1 MKETFIDPKFQLN
14 FQKPENAKFVSY
26 SQFQNFKKCPHYWKL
41 CHIDKLKD
49 REATIHT
56 VFGNAM
62 HSVIQ
67 QWIKVLFTETIKK
80 SDELDLSAML
90 LAEIKQQYASAVEKQ
105 KSQFSTKEQLA
116 EFYLDGIEILTYLRK
131 KRATY
136 FSKKHEVLIGT
147 EIPIVLPTD
156 PNKPNVILQGYLDLV
171 TKNTVTGRYKIWDLK
186 TSGKGWTQWDKK
198 DEVKT
203 AQLLLYKL
211 CFSQQYNVPLDEI
224 EVEYLILKRKI
235 DPDSLWPQKR
245 IQLFEPSNGK
255 ISCNK
260 VSKMFQEFIDS
271 CFLPDGSY
279 NTMFNFK
286 ALTGK
291 NCFNCRYCEFKDR
304 EDLCPTQNRI

>member
-105 KSQFSTKEQLA
+105 KGQFSTKEQLA

-131 KRATY
+131 KRAIY
-136 FSKKHEVLIGT
+136 FSKKYEVLIGT

-171 TKNTVTGRYKIWDLK
+171 TKNTLTGRYKIWDLK

-211 CFSQQYNVPLDEI
+211 CFSRQYNVPLDEI

-304 EDLCPTQNRI
+304 DDLCPTQNRI

>member
-90 LAEIKQQYASAVEKQ
+90 LAEIKQQYALGVEKQ
-105 KSQFSTKEQLA
+105 KNHFSTKEQLS
-116 EFYLDGIEILTYLRK
+116 EFYLDGIGILAYLRK

-136 FSKKHEVLIGT
+136 FSKKYEVLIGT

-271 CFLPDGSY
+271 CFLTDGSY

-291 NCFNCRYCEFKDR
+291 NGFNCRYCEFKDR

>member
-14 FQKPENAKFVSY
+14 FQKPENAKFVSF
-26 SQFQNFKKCPHYWKL
+26 SQFQNFKKCPYYWKL

-90 LAEIKQQYASAVEKQ
+90 LAEIKRQYALGVEKQ
-105 KSQFSTKEQLA
+105 KNHFSTKEQLS
-116 EFYLDGIEILTYLRK
+116 EFYLDGIEILAYLRK

-136 FSKKHEVLIGT
+136 FSKKYEVLIGT

-211 CFSQQYNVPLDEI
+211 CLSQQYDIPLDEI
-224 EVEYLILKRKI
+224 EVEYLILKRKL

>member
-90 LAEIKQQYASAVEKQ
+90 LAEMKQQYALGVEKQ

-136 FSKKHEVLIGT
+136 FSKKYEVLIGT

-211 CFSQQYNVPLDEI
+211 CFSQQYDVPLDEI
-224 EVEYLILKRKI
+224 EVEYFILKRKI

-279 NTMFNFK
+279 NTMFDFK

>member
-105 KSQFSTKEQLA
+105 KNHFSTKEQLS
-116 EFYLDGIEILTYLRK
+116 EFYLDGIEILSYLRK

-136 FSKKHEVLIGT
+136 FSKKYEVLVGT

-211 CFSQQYNVPLDEI
+211 CFSQQYDVPLDEI
-224 EVEYLILKRKI
+224 EVEYFILKRKI

-271 CFLPDGSY
+271 CFLPDGTY